1 MFVDPIT
8 IRKRPLSSY
17 KIMPEEV
24 LTLAVIADS
33 DPSLT
38 LQYKWTFMDLQ
49 GNQKEIENNEFW
61 KISNNSLT
69 IDVSQVSDPWE
80 VMGFY
85 SVKIYHKYDQK
96 IINITVETATISTE
110 DADQEMSDTTTI
122 ETDIIS
128 TGSDISSTEESGA
141 STTGDFIFPQFANF
155 LLFSKSTKF
164 SITGFRHREHS

>member
-1 MFVDPIT
+1 MFVDPVT

-17 KIMPEEV
+17 KIMPGEV
-24 LTLAVIADS
+24 LNLAVNASS

-38 LQYKWTFMDLQ
+38 LQYKWMFMDLQ
-49 GNQKEIENNEFW
+49 GKQKEIENNAFW
-61 KISNNSLT
+61 KISGPNNNNLT
-69 IDVSQVSDPWE
+69 IDVSQVSDPK
-80 VMGFY
+80 VVRSLTGFY

-110 DADQEMSDTTTI
+110 DTDQEMSDTTTA

-164 SITGFRHREHS
+164 SLLEV

>member
-17 KIMPEEV
+17 KIMPGEV

-38 LQYKWTFMDLQ
+38 LQYKWMFVDLQ

-110 DADQEMSDTTTI
+110 DANQEMSDTTI
-122 ETDIIS
+122 ETDIKS

>member
-17 KIMPEEV
+17 KIMPGEV
-24 LTLAVIADS
+24 LNLAVIADS
-33 DPSLT
+33 EPSLT

-69 IDVSQVSDPWE
+69 IDVSQVSDPW
-80 VMGFY
+80 VVTGFY

-96 IINITVETATISTE
+96 IINITVETATISAE

-128 TGSDISSTEESGA
+128 TGSDMSSTEESGA
-141 STTGDFIFPQFANF
+141 STTGDFIFPQFAN
-155 LLFSKSTKF
+155 LVLFSKSTKF
-164 SITGFRHREHS
+164 